1 MDLQAVL
8 DIPTEQEQR
17 KLTVLFVD
25 DERPILRALVR
36 FGRARDWE
44 VLTAENGAEALDL
57 LQDHEIDVIVSDM
70 RMPGMNGA
78 ELLIEFQKRS
88 PDTIRILL
96 TGYSDITA
104 LESAIN
110 EAHIYNYLTKPWDEN
125 LLNEVI
131 DGALRF
137 RHSERERERLEQLTQ
152 AQNVKLSKLALL
164 LDKRLKERSIEVDQ
178 ALFLLQDSNERTKE
192 GMLDALTVINRI
204 HEWKEGRATG
214 QIEFVTTYSVAIAK
228 RLKFSEPDVESVR
241 LAALM
246 HRVGMLAL
254 PDEVRRKPIYALSPE
269 ESALFKQYP
278 LYGEKAL
285 SYSNRLKATA
295 KVVRHHREFING
307 HGYPD
312 GLTERDI
319 PIASQV
325 VGLVTDFYDAYSGQ
339 LDLRIQGFEQAKTYV
354 EEWAGRRHDKG
365 LTEVLWH
372 VLGNFSMQENRSRI
386 VTTQDLH
393 KGMTLKQDLITR
405 SGMLLLRKGAQVDET
420 VIERLIQHEQSHK
433 EVFEVCVQEDS

>member
-1 MDLQAVL
+1 MDLENIL
-8 DIPTEQEQR
+8 DVPQEETPR

-36 FGRARDWE
+36 FGRAREWH
-44 VLTAENGAEALDL
+44 VLTAENGEQALAL
-57 LQDHEIDVIVSDM
+57 LEEHEIDVIVSDM

-78 ELLIEFQKRS
+78 ELLIEFQNRS

-137 RHSERERERLEQLTQ
+137 RHSERERERLEKLTQ
-152 AQNVKLSKLALL
+152 EQNVKLSKLALL

-178 ALFLLQDSNERTKE
+178 ALYLLQDSNERSKE
-192 GMLDALTVINRI
+192 GMLDALTIINRI
-204 HEWKEGRATG
+204 LEWKEGRATG
-214 QIEFVTTYSVAIAK
+214 QIEFVTEYSVAIAK
-228 RLKFSEPDVESVR
+228 RLKFSDPDVESVR

-246 HRVGMLAL
+246 HRVGLLAL
-254 PDEVRRKPIYALSPE
+254 HDDVRRKPIYALNKE
-269 ESALFKQYP
+269 EQEQYRQYP
-278 LYGEKAL
+278 LYGEKTL

-295 KVVRHHREFING
+295 KIVRHHREFING
-307 HGYPD
+307 LGYPD

-325 VGLVTDFYDAYSGQ
+325 VGLVTDFYDAFSGQ
-339 LDLRIQGFEQAKTYV
+339 LDLKIQGFEAAKTYIN
-354 EEWAGRRHDKG
+354 EWAGRRHDKG
-365 LTEVLWH
+365 LVEVLWH
-372 VLGNFSMQENRSRI
+372 VLGDSTLQSNQSRI
-386 VTTQDLH
+386 VTTQDLQE
-393 KGMTLKQDLITR
+393 GMTLKQDLMTR
-405 SGMLLLRKGAQVDET
+405 SGMLLLRKGAEINES
-420 VIERLIQHEQSHK
+420 VIAHLRQHEQSHK
-433 EVFEVCVQEDS
+433 EVFEVYVQEA